1 MLLHYPIMACCQE
14 DGYYSVE
21 FPDFPDLNNPAVSC
35 RYLLDV
41 MEYATGQISSELFK
55 LQKDGNFFPKP
66 SKIAD
71 LDFGDRH
78 PVAFYI
84 PIETNELKEESYT

>member
-1 MLLHYPIMACCQE
+1 MLLHYPVMACCRE

-21 FPDFPDLNNPAVSC
+21 FPDFPDLNDPEASY
-35 RYLLDV
+35 RYLIDI
-41 MEYATGQISSELFK
+41 MEYATERISSELTS
-55 LQKDGNFFPKP
+55 LQKDGNFFPKA

-71 LDFGDRH
+71 LDFGERH

-84 PIETNELKEESYT
+84 PIETNELKEESST